1 MLLPVRRRAARPILP
16 RRRRA
21 TAPPLPVR
29 RRAALLLLALC
40 AVVTAPATAPA
51 AQAQPGPGTRP
62 PSQAAHLADRLRD
75 HPVHVTDQLP
85 RAVPRSLAPDFARL
99 AKRTGVP
106 TYVLVLP
113 TPYSYG
119 DDLLGAVHEQLARDG
134 LYVLVDESEVTAARS
149 FGVRAPAEDALW
161 AARHELP
168 HDAGALRSFERFVDI
183 VAEGAKEA
191 GSRVDAAA
199 AAHGDGAPEEM
210 YIGPA
215 DRRNQSF
222 LTGIALTGVPLSLLL
237 LVPYARRRLR
247 AGRPPAGRR
256 KGKKNKPSTP
266 APARPLL
273 HRIALPAAALAA
285 AAAIGVCA
293 PLLFD
298 QTRSSA
304 SPTPTPADLSARVDR
319 VTAGL
324 TRDPVYQD
332 PESPGRLDAAQL
344 SRLHDRIARFERSE
358 GGGPV
363 FVTLV
368 PHTPEDESAGDEE
381 LFSAAV
387 HAALD
392 KDGVYVA
399 ADPLTGSID
408 VFNHGLR
415 LDSYDLL
422 LDLPDAIAYGT
433 EEADEADDHLLAERL
448 DALMT
453 YLDEAPRTEE
463 PSSVG
468 SPARAPSPSK
478 EHTLPPLFATDF
490 WPGLFVGALAA
501 LLVWGVVAGAWTAVT
516 RVRRRLGWA
525 LLPASPGT
533 APAFP
538 SAAFL
543 RRTARAELRA
553 ARSAV
558 EAAPPSPPRAARDRY
573 EAALLLTGTAGLG
586 DPRTPPAHL
595 LAVTVLAR
603 AARAAVEGDDS
614 ARCCAV
620 NPLHGTAVTRRHV
633 RVTADPHRRR
643 LLPLCTLCR
652 DTATAAP
659 GDLHQQFLTLPRP
672 SGTPVRYDEPADGL
686 LSPLSDGY
694 AGLVTRVRESVN
706 TG

>member
-1 MLLPVRRRAARPILP
+1 MPLTIRRRAAR
-16 RRRRA
+16 
-21 TAPPLPVR
+21 
-29 RRAALLLLALC
+29 LLLALC
-40 AVVTAPATAPA
+40 AVVTALTTAPV
-51 AQAQPGPGTRP
+51 AQAQPEPRTQS

-85 RAVPRSLAPDFARL
+85 RAVPRALAPDFARL

-113 TPYSYG
+113 SPYSYG
-119 DDLLGAVHEQLARDG
+119 DDLLGAVHERLGRDG

-149 FGVRAPAEDALW
+149 FGVRAPAEA
-161 AARHELP
+161 AARAARYELP
-168 HDAGALRSFERFVDI
+168 YDAGALRSFERFVEI
-183 VAEGAKEA
+183 VAVGAEQAEA
-191 GSRVDAAA
+191 RAAA
-199 AAHGDGAPEEM
+199 ATAAYRDGEPEEM

-222 LTGIALTGVPLSLLL
+222 RTGIALTGVPLSILL

-247 AGRPPAGRR
+247 AERPPAGKR
-256 KGKKNKPSTP
+256 KKNGPAAP

-273 HRIALPAAALAA
+273 HRLALPAAALAVA
-285 AAAIGVCA
+285 ATIGVCA
-293 PLLFD
+293 PLVFD

-319 VTAGL
+319 VTSGL
-324 TRDPVYQD
+324 AHDPVYQD
-332 PESPGRLDAAQL
+332 PESPRLLDAGQL
-344 SRLHDRIARFERSE
+344 TRLRDRIARFERSE

-368 PHTPEDESAGDEE
+368 PHTPQDESAGDEE

-399 ADPLTGSID
+399 ADPLTGYVD

-422 LDLPDAIAYGT
+422 FNLPDAIAYGT

-463 PSSVG
+463 PSDVG
-468 SPARAPSPSK
+468 SPAHAPSPTE
-478 EHTLPPLFATDF
+478 EHALPPLFATDF

-501 LLVWGVVAGAWTAVT
+501 LLVWAVVAAAWTTVT

-525 LLPASPGT
+525 LIPASPDT
-533 APAFP
+533 TPTSP
-538 SAAFL
+538 SEAYL

-553 ARSAV
+553 ARSAF
-558 EAAPPSPPRAARDRY
+558 EAAPPSPPRTAQDRY
-573 EAALLLTGTAGLG
+573 EAALLLAGTAGLG
-586 DPRTPPAHL
+586 DPRTPPVHL

-603 AARAAVEGDDS
+603 AARAAVEGDNS

-633 RVTADPHRRR
+633 RVTADPGRRR
-643 LLPLCTLCR
+643 FLPLCAHCR

-659 GDLHQQFLTLPRP
+659 GDLHKQFLTLPRP

-694 AGLVTRVRESVN
+694 AGLVTKVREGVH